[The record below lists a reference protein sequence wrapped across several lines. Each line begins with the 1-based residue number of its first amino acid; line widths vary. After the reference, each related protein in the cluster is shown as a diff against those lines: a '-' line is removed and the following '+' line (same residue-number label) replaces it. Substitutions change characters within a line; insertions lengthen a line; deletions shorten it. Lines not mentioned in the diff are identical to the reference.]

1 MSDMILKPRAVFFDW
16 DGTLVDSFEFL
27 YRAHNHVRGVLRF
40 DSFSIETF
48 GGYFGQPREKLYTE
62 IYGEHREEAKT
73 HFEAFVLANHVNDL
87 KPLDGAA
94 QVLEWYARAGIP
106 MGVVTNK
113 KGDLVRTE
121 IANFGWSDYFVT
133 VVGAA
138 EAEADKP
145 SPAPLLLAL
154 EQAGI
159 DAPHDRIVYVG
170 DTDNDL
176 LCAQAAGCGSILI
189 AEHDEHAK
197 LAEGHKIDVHFE
209 SCRGF
214 YDFLLQFSINSLN
227 TKTIG

>member
-27 YRAHNHVRGVLRF
+27 YRAHNHVRGVLGF

-94 QVLEWYARAGIP
+94 EVLSWYADAGIP

-113 KGDLVRTE
+113 KGDLVRKE
-121 IANFGWSDYFVT
+121 IANFGWEKHFVT

-138 EAEADKP
+138 EAAEDKP
-145 SPAPLLLAL
+145 SAAPLLLAL
-154 EQAGI
+154 EKAGFH
-159 DAPHDRIVYVG
+159 APHGDIVYVG

-176 LCAQAAGCGSILI
+176 LCAQAAGCGSVLI
-189 AEHDEHAK
+189 ADDEEYEALAK
-197 LAEGHKIDVHFE
+197 AHKIDVRFE